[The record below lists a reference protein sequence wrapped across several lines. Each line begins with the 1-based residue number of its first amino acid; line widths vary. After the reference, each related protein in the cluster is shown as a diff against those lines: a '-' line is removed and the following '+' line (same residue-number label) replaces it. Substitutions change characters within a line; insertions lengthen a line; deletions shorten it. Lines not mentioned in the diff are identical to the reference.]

1 MKSESEKA
9 QIAQKMMGN
18 DNAKKGKLFYGE
30 LRKALVQEDSR
41 RLRAIAEK
49 LAEAAEAGEP
59 WAVKEI
65 IDRVDGKAHQST
77 SIEDGQGN
85 PILTNIQ
92 VSFVKPQIN
101 E

>member
-18 DNAKKGKLFYGE
+18 DNARKGKLFYGE
-30 LRKALVQEDSR
+30 LRKALVQEDAR

-65 IDRVDGKAHQST
+65 IDRVDGKPHQST
-77 SIEDGQGN
+77 SIEDGDGN

-92 VSFVKPQIN
+92 VTFVKPQTD